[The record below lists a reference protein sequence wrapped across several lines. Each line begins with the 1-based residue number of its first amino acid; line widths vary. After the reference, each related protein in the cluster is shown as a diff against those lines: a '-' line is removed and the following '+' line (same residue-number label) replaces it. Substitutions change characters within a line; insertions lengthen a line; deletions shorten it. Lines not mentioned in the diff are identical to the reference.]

1 MDKVKVLHII
11 TRLINGGA
19 QKNTLLTINGLK
31 KEGYDA
37 RLAYG
42 FTSGDEGELITA
54 AESMGIDLYYIPQMK
69 REISPMND
77 IRAFLELYKLIKK
90 EGFGIVHTHTSKAGI
105 LGRFSA
111 RLAGVPVIIHSPHG
125 HIFDPEANIRGV
137 SKGIFGIRFFVFLE
151 RLAARRT
158 DKIITLTKLEI
169 EQHLKAGVGER
180 EKFIAIYSG
189 IEIEKFLSV
198 GVNAGEKKRDL
209 QIPSG
214 VPVLGTV
221 GRLDSVKG
229 HKFLLDAIP
238 YIKRAS
244 QGIKVLIIGDG
255 PLRLDLENQAK
266 RLGVEDNVL
275 FLGMRDDVPELLN
288 CIDVFVLPS
297 LYEGMG
303 RALVEAEAAG
313 VPVVATQVGGV
324 PEVVLDGKTG
334 ILIPPK
340 DPARLAEA
348 VILLLKDKDK
358 RISMGIEGRKFVTRL
373 FGTEAMIN
381 KVSDLYEDMLK
392 ICH

>member
-1 MDKVKVLHII
+1 M
-11 TRLINGGA
+11 INGGA

-42 FTSGDEGELITA
+42 FTSGDEGELITTA
-54 AESMGIDLYYIPQMK
+54 KGMGVDLYYIPQMK
-69 REISPMND
+69 REISPIND
-77 IRAFLELYKLIKK
+77 VRAFLELYKLIKK
-90 EGFGIVHTHTSKAGI
+90 EGFDIVHTHTSKAGI

-111 RLAGVPVIIHSPHG
+111 KLAGVPVIIHSPHG
-125 HIFDPEANIRGV
+125 HIFDPEADIRGV
-137 SKGIFGIRFFVFLE
+137 SKGILGIRFFVFLE
-151 RLAARRT
+151 RLAARIT
-158 DKIITLTKLEI
+158 DKIITLTGLEI
-169 EQHLKAGVGER
+169 EQQVKAGIDRR
-180 EKFIAIYSG
+180 EKFITIYSG
-189 IEIEKFLSV
+189 IEMEKLINV
-198 GVNAGEKKRDL
+198 KVNVSEKKREL
-209 QIPSG
+209 QIPLG

-255 PLRLDLENQAK
+255 TLRLDLENQAK

-358 RISMGIEGRKFVTRL
+358 RVSMGIEGRKFVTGL